1 MKQNYEIP
9 NSMGFN
15 SFNELRE
22 ANHLYDVRKL
32 ARLFNFSSSE
42 FFSWLLEKGYIFR
55 DNNNKTYLTS
65 EAVDKSYGFNFTCR
79 RESVDSKSRRA
90 RLIYCYRFTPY
101 GAVTLLRE
109 FEQDNHVV
117 RWSSDSCL

>member
-9 NSMGFN
+9 DSMSFN
-15 SFNELRE
+15 SFDELRD
-22 ANHLYDVRKL
+22 ANNLYDVRQL

-79 RESVDSKSRRA
+79 RKSVHSKSKQA
-90 RLIYCYRFTPY
+90 RLIYCYGFTPY

-117 RWSSDSCL
+117 RWSYDSCL